1 MLIPPVSF
9 ICALPP
15 PPPPPGPY
23 DALVR
28 ILGCG
33 VCATTDRELIKG
45 RQPYHKDYPAVLG
58 HEAIGEVVE
67 VGAKVRT
74 FKPGDLVTRPA
85 SIMPGSSRDGL
96 ASAWGGHAE
105 YGLVR
110 DRLAM
115 AADGDASLINDYTA
129 LRQQVVP
136 AGTALP
142 HAVLAISLAETA
154 SWFRHVPSVAGKTVC
169 VSGTGIAG
177 LSLVIWSLLGGAS
190 RIIVLGRRDERLRLA
205 CELGATDGINVTTVP
220 AAKLG
225 ARLCELNDGRKADFF
240 FDAVGEPGQVQTGL
254 SLVGDGG
261 VIAIY
266 GVPEGQAYAALDFSA
281 GPGHVSILRPPA
293 EEHLAYH
300 WVCGLLRR
308 GLIPADKLMT
318 HSWPLADYAKA
329 YGNDKNVVKG
339 WIQIS
344 RTAHSVI

>member
-1 MLIPPVSF
+1 MKALVVSSPGQLELRDIPAPQ
-9 ICALPP
+9 
-15 PPPPPGPY
+15 PGPY

-28 ILGCG
+28 ILACG

-74 FKPGDLVTRPA
+74 FKVGDRVTRPVA
-85 SIMPGSSRDGL
+85 IWPGTSRDGL
-96 ASAWGGHAE
+96 ASAWGGLAE
-105 YGLVR
+105 YGIVR

-115 AADGDASLINDYTA
+115 ATSGDASLLHDYTA
-129 LRQQVVP
+129 VRQQVVP

-154 SWFRHVPSVAGKTVC
+154 SWFRYVPPVAGKTVC

-177 LSLVIWSLLGGAS
+177 LGIVLWSLLGGAA
-190 RIIVLGRRDERLRLA
+190 RIIVLGRRDERLKLA
-205 CELGATDGINVTTVP
+205 CEIGATAGLNVNTTSNV
-220 AAKLG
+220 AV
-225 ARLCELNDGRKADFF
+225 RLRELNDGRAADFF
-240 FDAVGEPGQVQTGL
+240 FDAVGEPGQVETGL
-254 SLVGDGG
+254 SLIGDGG

-293 EEHLAYH
+293 EEHRAYH
-300 WVCGLLRR
+300 WVCDLLKRE
-308 GLIPADKLMT
+308 LIPAGKLLT
-318 HSWPLADYAKA
+318 HSWPLSDYAKA
-329 YGNDKNVVKG
+329 YGNGKDVVKG
-339 WIQIS
+339 WIQIG
-344 RTAHSVI
+344 

>member
-1 MLIPPVSF
+1 MKALIVPTPGKLELRD
-9 ICALPP
+9 IPAPR
-15 PPPPPGPY
+15 PGPY

-58 HEAIGEVVE
+58 HEAIGEVIE
-67 VGAKVRT
+67 TGAKVRT
-74 FKPGDLVTRPA
+74 FKRGDLVTRPA
-85 SIMPGSSRDGL
+85 SIMPGTSRDGL

-105 YGLVR
+105 LGIVR

-115 AADGDASLINDYTA
+115 AADGDTSLLNDYTA

-142 HAVLAISLAETA
+142 HAVLGISLAETA
-154 SWFRHVPSVAGKTVC
+154 SWFRYIPSVAGKTVC

-177 LSLVIWSLLGGAS
+177 LGIVLWSLFGGAA
-190 RIIVLGRRDERLRLA
+190 RIIVLGRRDERLQLA
-205 CELGATDGINVTTVP
+205 RDIGATCGINVKTTPNP
-220 AAKLG
+220 AACL
-225 ARLCELNDGRKADFF
+225 RELNGGLGADFF

-254 SLVGDGG
+254 SMVGDGG

-266 GVPEGQAYAALDFSA
+266 GVPEGQAYAALNFSV
-281 GPGHVSILRPPA
+281 GPGHVTIMRPPA
-293 EEHLAYH
+293 EEHLAYA
-300 WVCGLLRR
+300 WVCDLLKR

-318 HSWPLADYAKA
+318 HNWPLADYAQA
-329 YGNDKNVVKG
+329 YGDGADVVKG
-339 WIQIS
+339 WIRIG
-344 RTAHSVI
+344 